1 MPAKATPGQN
11 TSSRQ
16 TRISRRRIKGPPSEG
31 QVVRWMRRHLPA
43 VLRIERAPRSSN
55 ASESAPRQP
64 VVGKQRIVEAPGRKS
79 KARKILKC
87 SRQPAIGIGERK
99 TARRKRLRV
108 SRASSLRHTFVT
120 RDGGLSLAVSSYV
133 G

>member
-16 TRISRRRIKGPPSEG
+16 TRISRRRIKGPPSKWH
-31 QVVRWMRRHLPA
+31 VVRWMRRHLPA
-43 VLRIERAPRSSN
+43 VLRIEKAPRSN

-79 KARKILKC
+79 KAREILKC

-99 TARRKRLRV
+99 TAPRKRPQSLSCILPEAHLRDAGRWLIACGV
-108 SRASSLRHTFVT
+108 
-120 RDGGLSLAVSSYV
+120 
-133 G
+133 